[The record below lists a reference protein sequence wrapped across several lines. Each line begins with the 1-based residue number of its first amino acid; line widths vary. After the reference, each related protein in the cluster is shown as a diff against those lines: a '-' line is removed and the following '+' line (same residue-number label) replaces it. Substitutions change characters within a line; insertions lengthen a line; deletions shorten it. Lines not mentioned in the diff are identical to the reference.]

1 MCRAA
6 AERPVQIHDRPQVEL
21 QGLRRGEL
29 GCATGASGAWYV
41 SCNTYGTMDTKTH
54 DVLDAINR
62 SHREI
67 IAKQEE
73 TLEFLR
79 AQAER
84 SDRIRQEA
92 VALQKQA
99 VARFRRMGYLILPVI
114 LACIFLVV
122 HLITKYRIL

>member
-1 MCRAA
+1 
-6 AERPVQIHDRPQVEL
+6 
-21 QGLRRGEL
+21 
-29 GCATGASGAWYV
+29 
-41 SCNTYGTMDTKTH
+41 MDTKTH

-73 TLEFLR
+73 TLEFVR

-99 VARFRRMGYLILPVI
+99 EQSNLGCPS
-114 LACIFLVV
+114 
-122 HLITKYRIL
+122 ITMNSWGSSVTGELT